1 MMLAMTRV
9 TQVKAKREMP
19 RLAGS
24 RQTILRMHIRVCKGL
39 AGSKRHSELC
49 RLVFAPVREI
59 LILIFRGPRA
69 RQCPAEARF
78 CGHDWARVLLLEPD
92 CREE

>member
-24 RQTILRMHIRVCKGL
+24 RQTILRMHIRSLQRISG
-39 AGSKRHSELC
+39 
-49 RLVFAPVREI
+49 
-59 LILIFRGPRA
+59 
-69 RQCPAEARF
+69 
-78 CGHDWARVLLLEPD
+78 
-92 CREE
+92 